1 MSDALP
7 FITGEQIAALVSPGE
22 AVEAIVDALRDVDP
36 ADDPPRSVIDVGTG
50 QLLLMPSASDAAIGV
65 KLATVAPDNPAA
77 GLPRIH
83 AVYALFDA
91 RTLAPIAV
99 LDGAALTTL
108 RTPAVSVAAVRP
120 ALLARADA
128 PRVVVFGA
136 GPQGVGH
143 VAALSALV
151 DLADVSY
158 IVRHPQGRD
167 RMLAA
172 GSDEALAVL
181 RAADVVVC
189 ATAARTPLFDSTLLT
204 DDAIVVAVGS
214 HEPDAR
220 ELDSALMGR
229 AQVIVED
236 VATALRE
243 CGDVVLAIAD
253 GDLSHDALVAMRDMV
268 IGTATPS
275 ADRPIVF
282 KGSGMAWQDLAV
294 ATRIQVASVRRRT
307 GTGDTTSL
315 PG

>member
-1 MSDALP
+1 MAEPP
-7 FITGEQIAALVSPGE
+7 FITAEQIATLVSPGE
-22 AVEAIVDALRDVDP
+22 AVEAIADALRNTDP
-36 ADDPPRSVIDVGTG
+36 AADRPRSVIAVDAG
-50 QLLLMPSASDAAIGV
+50 QLLLMPSVGDAAIGV
-65 KLATVAPDNPAA
+65 KLATVAPYNPRV

-83 AVYALFDA
+83 AVYVLFDA
-91 RTLAPIAV
+91 RTLAPIATM
-99 LDGAALTTL
+99 DGAALTTL

-143 VAALSALV
+143 VAALSALM
-151 DLADVSY
+151 DLADVTY
-158 IVRHPQGRD
+158 IVRNPQGRD

-189 ATAARTPLFDSTLLT
+189 ATTARTPLFDSNLLT
-204 DDAIVVAVGS
+204 DDAIVIAVGS

-243 CGDVVLAIAD
+243 CGDVALAIAE
-253 GDLSHDALVAMRDMV
+253 GELSADALVAMRDMV
-268 IGTATPS
+268 RGVATPS
-275 ADRPIVF
+275 TDRPIVF
-282 KGSGMAWQDLAV
+282 KCSGMAWQDLAV
-294 ATRIQVASVRRRT
+294 AARIQDASRTRRA
-307 GTGDTTSL
+307 GLGDTTSL

>member
-7 FITGEQIAALVSPGE
+7 FITGEQIADARLRRARRST
-22 AVEAIVDALRDVDP
+22 AIVDALHHVDP
-36 ADDPPRSVIDVGTG
+36 ADDPARSVIDVGAG
-50 QLLLMPSASDAAIGV
+50 QLLLMPSSQRCRDRSEAGDRRAGQSGS
-65 KLATVAPDNPAA
+65 

-91 RTLAPIAV
+91 RTLAPLAV

-143 VAALSALV
+143 VAALSAVV

-158 IVRHPQGRD
+158 IVRNPQGRD

-189 ATAARTPLFDSTLLT
+189 ATTARTPLFDSTLLT
-204 DDAIVVAVGS
+204 DNAIVVAIGS

-253 GDLSHDALVAMRDMV
+253 GELPADALVPMRAMV
-268 IGTATPS
+268 TGVAAPA

-294 ATRIQVASVRRRT
+294 ATRIHDRVRPAVALGPRHH
-307 GTGDTTSL
+307 
-315 PG
+315 

>member
-1 MSDALP
+1 
-7 FITGEQIAALVSPGE
+7 
-22 AVEAIVDALRDVDP
+22 
-36 ADDPPRSVIDVGTG
+36 
-50 QLLLMPSASDAAIGV
+50 MPSAGDTALGV
-65 KLATVAPDNPAA
+65 KLATVAPSNPAS

-83 AVYALFDA
+83 AVYVLFEA
-91 RTLAPIAV
+91 ATLAPLAV

-120 ALLARADA
+120 ALLARSDA

-136 GPQGVGH
+136 GPQGRGH
-143 VAALSALV
+143 VAALRAVL
-151 DLADVSY
+151 DPADVTY
-158 IVRHPQGRD
+158 VVRNPQGRD

-189 ATAARTPLFDSTLLT
+189 ATTARTPLFDSKLLT
-204 DDAIVVAVGS
+204 DNAIVIAIGS

-229 AQVIVED
+229 AQVVVED

-243 CGDVVLAIAD
+243 CGDVVLAIANS
-253 GDLSHDALVAMRDMV
+253 DLFADALVPMRAMVTGD
-268 IGTATPS
+268 AAPA

-294 ATRIQVASVRRRT
+294 ATRIHAASANRR
-307 GTGDTTSL
+307 GADHDTTSL